1 MFFSICQWSFGDIV
15 PFCKKSMKGY
25 YHVSSHGLERNDIF
39 KTKADFIAGI
49 NDVAIRVLGFDVRI
63 LCFCLMSNHFHFL
76 LYGTP
81 AECRRF
87 ANEYKRKCAMRMRLI
102 SGEVCGLKDV
112 EIQIDLV
119 DSQEYLENVI
129 AYILRNPVASGMIL
143 MPYHYP
149 WSSAAVYFSGG
160 ALQKGTMLG
169 EMGVRQRYRVLKSR
183 VSLPDSYVV
192 DDDGMIIPSC
202 YVDVEAV
209 EKIFRHPSRLLMLL
223 AKRVENDVEIRLGMA
238 DRVTMTDQ
246 EILTQMQELIRMEF
260 NKESIVQLS
269 MNQRLK
275 LCVLLKRN
283 FGSGIKQIAR
293 LTRLEPEVVA
303 KVI

>member
-1 MFFSICQWSFGDIV
+1 
-15 PFCKKSMKGY
+15 MKGY

-39 KTKADFIAGI
+39 KSREDFIAGM
-49 NDVAIRVLGFDVRI
+49 NDVAICVLGFDVRI
-63 LCFCLMSNHFHFL
+63 ICFCLMSNHFHFL
-76 LYGTP
+76 LYGSL

-87 ANEYKRKCAMRMRLI
+87 SEEYKRKCAMRMRLI
-102 SGEVCGLKDV
+102 SGEVHGLKDV
-112 EIQIDLV
+112 EVRIDMV
-119 DSQEYLENVI
+119 ESQDYLENVI
-129 AYILRNPVASGMIL
+129 AYILRNPVASGMLL

-149 WSSAAVYFSGG
+149 WSSASVYFTGG
-160 ALQKGTMLG
+160 AQQAGLMLG

-192 DDDGMIIPSC
+192 DGDGMILPSC
-202 YVDVEAV
+202 YVDVETV
-209 EKIFRHPSRLLMLL
+209 EKIFRHPSRLLMLM
-223 AKRVENDVEIRLGMA
+223 AKRVENDVEIKLGMA
-238 DRVTMTDQ
+238 ERVTMTDQ
-246 EILTQMQELIRMEF
+246 EILTQMQELIRKEF

-283 FGSGIKQIAR
+283 FGSGVKQIAR
-293 LTRLEPEVVA
+293 LTRMEPEVVA

>member
-1 MFFSICQWSFGDIV
+1 
-15 PFCKKSMKGY
+15 MKGY

-39 KTKADFIAGI
+39 KSKEDFIAGM
-49 NDVAIRVLGFDVRI
+49 NDVAICVSGFDVRI
-63 LCFCLMSNHFHFL
+63 ICFCLMSNHFHFL
-76 LYGTP
+76 LYGSL

-87 ANEYKRKCAMRMRLI
+87 SEEYKRKCAMRMRLI
-102 SGEVCGLKDV
+102 SGEVHGLKDV
-112 EIQIDLV
+112 EVRIDMV
-119 DSQEYLENVI
+119 ESQDYLENVI
-129 AYILRNPVASGMIL
+129 AYILRNPVASGMLL

-149 WSSAAVYFSGG
+149 WSSASVYFTGG
-160 ALQKGTMLG
+160 AQQKGLMLG

-192 DDDGMIIPSC
+192 DGDGMILPSC
-202 YVDVEAV
+202 YVDVETV
-209 EKIFRHPSRLLMLL
+209 EKIFHHPSRLLMLM
-223 AKRVENDVEIRLGMA
+223 AKRVENDVEIKLGMA
-238 DRVTMTDQ
+238 ERVTMTDQ
-246 EILTQMQELIRMEF
+246 EILTQMQELIRKEF

-283 FGSGIKQIAR
+283 FGSGVKQIAR
-293 LTRLEPEVVA
+293 LTRMEPEVVA

>member
-1 MFFSICQWSFGDIV
+1 MR
-15 PFCKKSMKGY
+15 GY

-39 KTKADFIAGI
+39 KSREDFIAGM
-49 NDVAIRVLGFDVRI
+49 NDVAICVPGFDVRI
-63 LCFCLMSNHFHFL
+63 ICFCLMSNHFHFL
-76 LYGTP
+76 LYGSL

-87 ANEYKRKCAMRMRLI
+87 SEEYKRKCAMRMRLI
-102 SGEVCGLKDV
+102 SGEVHGLKDV
-112 EIQIDLV
+112 EVRIDV
-119 DSQEYLENVI
+119 VESQDYLENVI
-129 AYILRNPVASGMIL
+129 AYILRNPVASGMLL

-149 WSSAAVYFSGG
+149 WSSASVYFTGG
-160 ALQKGTMLG
+160 AQQKGLMLG

-192 DDDGMIIPSC
+192 DGDGMILPSC
-202 YVDVEAV
+202 YVDVETV
-209 EKIFRHPSRLLMLL
+209 EKIFRHPSRLLMLM
-223 AKRVENDVEIRLGMA
+223 AKRVENDVEIKLGMA
-238 DRVTMTDQ
+238 ERVTMTDQ
-246 EILTQMQELIRMEF
+246 EILTQMRELIRKEF

-293 LTRLEPEVVA
+293 LTRMEPEVVA